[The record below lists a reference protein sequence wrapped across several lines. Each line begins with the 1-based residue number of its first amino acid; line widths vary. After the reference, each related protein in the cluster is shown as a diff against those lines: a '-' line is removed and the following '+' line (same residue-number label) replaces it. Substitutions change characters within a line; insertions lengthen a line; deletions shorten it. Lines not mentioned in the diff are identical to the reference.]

1 VGLRL
6 SQDSDD
12 HYRSAAPQRG
22 ELFCIA

>member
-12 HYRSAAPQRG
+12 HYRLAAPQQG